1 MQFAMALKIIGVLLI
16 LFSTAMLP
24 PLFLSLITQDGIE
37 SAFAMGLAAT
47 LFAGVALWLPTR
59 NLSRDLNIRDG
70 FMVTALF
77 WVVLGLFGAIPLW
90 LVSDLGLTP
99 IAAIFE
105 SISGLTTTGATVIT
119 GLDDLPQSLL
129 FYRQLLQW
137 LGGIGI
143 IVLAVAVLPM
153 LGIGGMQLYRA
164 ESAGPSKDRKLT
176 PRITSTAKAL
186 FGIYLL
192 LTVACAASY
201 FAAGM
206 SAFNAIC
213 HAFSTVAIGGF
224 STHDASLGHYEQNRV
239 LLVSSVFMLLSA
251 INFGLHFI
259 ALQRRNVRVYA
270 QDSETAFFITVIAS
284 ATVVVC
290 CLLLTTETLGLEDSV
305 IHGLFQTI
313 SIATT
318 TGFTTQDFSVW
329 PLFLPILLL
338 ILSFMG
344 GCVGSTG
351 GGMKAMRIL
360 LIFRQGVRELRQLLH
375 PNAVIPL
382 KLDARRVQTEV
393 ISAVWSFFAVYMFCF
408 VLIWLALLATNL
420 DFISAFSAV
429 VATMNN
435 LGPGLGEVADHY
447 GVVSEAGKLVLC
459 LAMLMGRLE
468 VFTLLVLLTPA
479 FWRH

>member
-1 MQFAMALKIIGVLLI
+1 MQFAMAFKIIGVLLI

-24 PLFLSLITQDGIE
+24 SLLLSLIAKDGIE
-37 SAFAMGLAAT
+37 SAFATGLATT
-47 LFAGVALWLPTR
+47 LLAGVILWLPTR
-59 NLSRDLNIRDG
+59 HLSRDLNIRDG

-90 LVSDLGLTP
+90 LAPDLALTP
-99 IAAIFE
+99 VGAIFE

-119 GLDDLPQSLL
+119 GLDKLPQSLL

-143 IVLAVAVLPM
+143 IVLAVAILPM

-186 FGIYLL
+186 LGIYLL
-192 LTVACAASY
+192 LTMACAASY

-206 SAFNAIC
+206 SMFHAIC

-259 ALQRRNVRVYA
+259 ALQRRNLRVYA
-270 QDSETAFFITVIAS
+270 RDSETAFFITVIAS
-284 ATVVVC
+284 ATIVVC
-290 CLLLTTETLGLEDSV
+290 CLLLTTETLNFEDSM

-420 DFISAFSAV
+420 DFVSAFSAV

-435 LGPGLGEVADHY
+435 LGPGLGEVAKHY
-447 GVVSEAGKLVLC
+447 GAVSETGKLTLC

>member
-206 SAFNAIC
+206 SAFDAIC

-251 INFGLHFI
+251 FNFGLHFI